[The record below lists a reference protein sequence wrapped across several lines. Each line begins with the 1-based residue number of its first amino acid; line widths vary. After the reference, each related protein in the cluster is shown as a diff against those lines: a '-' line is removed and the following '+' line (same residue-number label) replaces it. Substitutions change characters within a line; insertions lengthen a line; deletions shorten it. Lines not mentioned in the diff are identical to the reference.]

1 MKNTALKVL
10 AVFVFVFLAIQFI
23 KLDKTNP
30 STDKSKEIV
39 ASAEVK
45 NILKNS
51 CFDCHS
57 NDTKWPWYASIAPVS
72 WVVTEHVDSARKWVN
87 FSEWESYDEAKK
99 LKLRKLIYREVAL
112 AMPLRMYVMAHPNA
126 ALSQA
131 DKESIRN
138 WTAVKASDVSMRD

>member
-1 MKNTALKVL
+1 MKNTGFKV
-10 AVFVFVFLAIQFI
+10 ATVFVVVFLAMQLIRF
-23 KLDKTNP
+23 DKTNP

-39 ASAEVK
+39 APAEIK

-57 NDTKWPWYASIAPVS
+57 NETKWPWYADIAPVS

-99 LKLRKLIYREVAL
+99 LKLKKLIYREVSH
-112 AMPLRMYVMAHPNA
+112 AMPLYGYTLAHPNA
-126 ALSQA
+126 ALSKA
-131 DKESIRN
+131 DKESIRA
-138 WTAVKASDVSMRD
+138 WTGVKANDVSMRD